1 MKLLTASLLASFAI
15 ASAAALAAQAP
26 GPGQG
31 QMWTRHQ
38 LYAANELNHYRM
50 FEQTTHMTL
59 LNQGNFIISSGQ
71 KGEKHSHP
79 MELKAGVDHLGFQ
92 VDSDEELR
100 ALRSQVAVAQIAAV
114 DQPGAECCYARS
126 DKYWITDPQGVAWET
141 YHTLGEAEIFG
152 ADSRHAPGTEACCTP
167 RPVAVTGMPAKSSTG
182 KCR

>member
-1 MKLLTASLLASFAI
+1 MKLLTASLLASLVI

-26 GPGQG
+26 APGQG

-79 MELKAGVDHLGFQ
+79 MELKAGVDHLAMVTCDEDCFDVNLRVYDASGKLVGEDAKAPP
-92 VDSDEELR
+92 VDTRML
-100 ALRSQVAVAQIAAV
+100 VARVQFIPAATQAYRLEV
-114 DQPGAECCYARS
+114 EAYCREGSIGNCSYAVGINT
-126 DKYWITDPQGVAWET
+126 K
-141 YHTLGEAEIFG
+141 
-152 ADSRHAPGTEACCTP
+152 
-167 RPVAVTGMPAKSSTG
+167 
-182 KCR
+182 

>member
-1 MKLLTASLLASFAI
+1 MKLLTASLLASLVI

-26 GPGQG
+26 PQGQG

-79 MELKAGVDHLGFQ
+79 MELKAGVDHLAM
-92 VDSDEELR
+92 VTCDEDCFDVNLR
-100 ALRSQVAVAQIAAV
+100 VYDGSGKLVGEDAKMPAV
-114 DQPGAECCYARS
+114 DTRLLVAHVQFIPAATQTYRLEVEAYCREGSIGNCSYAVGINT
-126 DKYWITDPQGVAWET
+126 K
-141 YHTLGEAEIFG
+141 
-152 ADSRHAPGTEACCTP
+152 
-167 RPVAVTGMPAKSSTG
+167 
-182 KCR
+182 